1 MKRVLIAVSFP
12 PELLAKIQ
20 GVSPDIEVEQVAFS
34 ERKWPDGFST
44 EAEIYYAAGV
54 MPPLELVPN
63 LRWIQMHWAGINS
76 LRDTA
81 VWDSNILL
89 TTASGVHAPNMAQYT
104 LAQMLAWAHHVP
116 RWLAYQQKGEWPKNR
131 WDKFLP
137 DELHGRTLGI
147 LGYGSL
153 GREIARLVKP
163 FGMKILVTKRD
174 ARHLRDEGYTIPGTG
189 DPQGELPDRVYP
201 SEATRSM
208 LKECDY
214 VVITLPL
221 TSQTQHLINRDILKE
236 MKPNAYLINI
246 GRGSIVNEADLVHAL
261 KKGWIAGAGL
271 DVFEA
276 EPLPADSPL
285 WRMENVILTPHVSGF
300 TPHYDERA
308 VDIFVENLRRYLS
321 GKPLLNLVN
330 REWEY

>member
-1 MKRVLIAVSFP
+1 MKQVLIAVPFP
-12 PELLAKIQ
+12 PELLATIRD
-20 GVSPDIEVEQVAFS
+20 VSPDIEVEQVSFS
-34 ERKWPDGFST
+34 DRKWPDGFST
-44 EAEIYYAAGV
+44 AAEVYYAAGV
-54 MPPLELVPN
+54 MPSLELAPN

-76 LRDTA
+76 LRD
-81 VWDSNILL
+81 D
-89 TTASGVHAPNMAQYT
+89 
-104 LAQMLAWAHHVP
+104 
-116 RWLAYQQKGEWPKNR
+116 
-131 WDKFLP
+131 
-137 DELHGRTLGI
+137 
-147 LGYGSL
+147 
-153 GREIARLVKP
+153 
-163 FGMKILVTKRD
+163 
-174 ARHLRDEGYTIPGTG
+174 GYTIPGTG

-221 TSQTQHLINRDILKE
+221 TSQTHHLINRDMLKE

-246 GRGSIVNEADLVHAL
+246 GRGSIIHEADLIHAL

-271 DVFEA
+271 DVFEE

-285 WRMENVILTPHVSGF
+285 WQMENVILTPHISGF

-308 VDIFVENLRRYLS
+308 VDLFGENLRRYLS

-330 REWEY
+330 REREY

>member
-1 MKRVLIAVSFP
+1 MKRVLVAVPFP
-12 PELLAKIQ
+12 PELLDKIRSA
-20 GVSPDIEVEQVAFS
+20 SPEIEVEQVSFPD
-34 ERKWPDGFST
+34 RTWPDDFKT

-54 MPPLELVPN
+54 MPPLALAPK
-63 LRWIQMHWAGINS
+63 LRWIQMHWAGIDR
-76 LRDTA
+76 LRETA
-81 VWDSNILL
+81 VWQSNILL
-89 TTASGVHAPNMAQYT
+89 TTASGIHAPNMAQYT

-116 RWLAYQQKGEWPKNR
+116 RWLANQAKGEWPKNR
-131 WDKFLP
+131 WEKFVP

-153 GREIARLVKP
+153 GREIARLIKP

-174 ARHLRDEGYTIPGTG
+174 ARHLRDEGYTVPGTG
-189 DPQGELPDRVYP
+189 DPEGELPDRVYP
-201 SEATRSM
+201 GEATRSL

-221 TSQTQHLINRDILKE
+221 TRETHHLINRDVLQA

-246 GRGSIVNEADLVHAL
+246 GRGGLINEADLVHAL

-271 DVFEA
+271 DVFEQ

-285 WRMENVILTPHVSGF
+285 WRLENVILTPHVSGF

-308 VDIFVENLRRYLS
+308 VDLFVENLRRYLA
-321 GKPLLNLVN
+321 GKPLLNLVS
-330 REWEY
+330 REREY